1 MLWGA
6 GAQVEDEEVETVT
19 CAYCERVMFD
29 MDLTGDTCQVCQVC
43 ERHCCNLCNG
53 PQIRMSDKYRKR
65 TVCEE
70 CASPSGSEDEGEGNE
85 EEEEAEDEGAGSE
98 EEEAED
104 EGEGSEEEA
113 EAEDEG
119 EDSEEEA
126 EDEGEGSEEES
137 EDKDDGRGDD
147 DHTAADDSNGRF
159 ADALV
164 ALVQRARPGTI
175 RRRGRGHDLR
185 PRAVD

>member
-85 EEEEAEDEGAGSE
+85 EEEEAEDEG
-98 EEEAED
+98 
-104 EGEGSEEEA
+104 EGSEAEA